1 MATVNSTLVINIGDQ
16 NVSNSTAS
24 NSIIDNKNNDSQ
36 LTPLL
41 QCFVCDVIVKG
52 RYYALATCRTQS
64 SRSKVI
70 EKLGELVGERY
81 MVVIS
86 EDDVIC
92 RSCANLIN
100 TLDRLETEMSNV
112 RENVL
117 RFLEQ
122 KYSLE
127 EGELLGNSEKP
138 KPSQPPQ
145 ITRSNNHN
153 SNKCF
158 KRKDDILCVNTMEH
172 NKGKKNVWMQ
182 CDKCKY
188 TTHHNSFMIHHIRD
202 YIKQKVFCDKCD
214 IQFSGDHQVINHECN
229 VKKHQ
234 NEMEVLKEHEREKV
248 SIKDTDEDLTKMSD
262 IERSVQQNMPI
273 LPFHTYSQL
282 QITNENIPVIRL
294 ANPENLHISNISN
307 ILEHDE
313 TSTSDQPMYVRVLQ
327 HINVNENFMHPTELA
342 STHSDVDMMVK
353 VKDSSTKQLLTLT
366 EDGNLEMVEVACWN
380 DEQSTDPDP
389 DTDMH
394 F

>member
-1 MATVNSTLVINIGDQ
+1 MATVSSTLVINTADQ
-16 NVSNSTAS
+16 NISNSTAS
-24 NSIIDNKNNDSQ
+24 NSVIDNTNYESQ
-36 LTPLL
+36 VTPFL

-52 RYYALATCRTQS
+52 RYYSLATCKTQS
-64 SRSKVI
+64 SKSKVI
-70 EKLGELVGERY
+70 EKLGEMVGERY

-100 TLDRLETEMSNV
+100 TLDRLETEMCSI

-122 KYSLE
+122 KYSLK
-127 EGELLGNSEKP
+127 EGELLDNSEKP
-138 KPSQPPQ
+138 KLSQPPQ
-145 ITRSNNHN
+145 ITRSNTRN
-153 SNKCF
+153 SCNRF
-158 KRKDDILCVNTMEH
+158 KRKDDTLCVNTMEY

-202 YIKQKVFCDKCD
+202 YIKQQRIFCDKCG
-214 IQFSGDHQVINHECN
+214 IQFSGDHQAINHECDVN
-229 VKKHQ
+229 KHQ
-234 NEMEVLKEHEREKV
+234 NEMEIIKDHEREKGV
-248 SIKDTDEDLTKMSD
+248 SIKDNNEDLTKMSD
-262 IERSVQQNMPI
+262 IEKSVHQSMPM

-294 ANPENLHISNISN
+294 ANSESLHIPN

-313 TSTSDQPMYVRVLQ
+313 TSISDQPMYVRILQ
-327 HINVNENFMHPTELA
+327 HINVNDNFMHPTELA
-342 STHSDVDMMVK
+342 STHNDVDMMVK
-353 VKDSSTKQLLTLT
+353 VKDNSTKQLLTLT
-366 EDGNLEMVEVACWN
+366 EDGNLEMVEVTCWN
-380 DEQSTDPDP
+380 DMQPIDPDP